1 MSNIS
6 KDEGPNDFWLD
17 CLGQSK
23 VVSNNSKSTD
33 NIFFNSL
40 IKYTKY
46 SKRNKKINKK
56 EVKSLYKNSK
66 LVHKILN
73 SEENPKKETKKI
85 KHSLA
90 FFDNLY
96 NRGMEFKLK
105 KNKIIKKD
113 DKNNLTIERKE
124 TNLIEEKYINKKIQ
138 KKIQEKIK
146 KNYGNSTIYER
157 GIKFQQK
164 RMAKIAELFEQNNK
178 RKNII
183 YPFHPDISFK
193 NLNHVFFDDNFFKE
207 QADNDSNKIF
217 LSRLY
222 RARKEE
228 ELKKNFFENNCNKNM
243 LKGKRLKKSLSQI
256 DSLLYRKK
264 LHSAL
269 IDFKCLATN
278 ESNNNNNDKTEDY
291 FMS

>member
-1 MSNIS
+1 
-6 KDEGPNDFWLD
+6 
-17 CLGQSK
+17 
-23 VVSNNSKSTD
+23 
-33 NIFFNSL
+33 
-40 IKYTKY
+40 
-46 SKRNKKINKK
+46 
-56 EVKSLYKNSK
+56 
-66 LVHKILN
+66 
-73 SEENPKKETKKI
+73 
-85 KHSLA
+85 
-90 FFDNLY
+90 
-96 NRGMEFKLK
+96 
-105 KNKIIKKD
+105 
-113 DKNNLTIERKE
+113 
-124 TNLIEEKYINKKIQ
+124 
-138 KKIQEKIK
+138 
-146 KNYGNSTIYER
+146 
-157 GIKFQQK
+157 
-164 RMAKIAELFEQNNK
+164 MAKIAELFEQNNK

>member
-1 MSNIS
+1 MNFNYYLYFLFELI
-6 KDEGPNDFWLD
+6 
-17 CLGQSK
+17 
-23 VVSNNSKSTD
+23 NS
-33 NIFFNSL
+33 
-40 IKYTKY
+40 Y
-46 SKRNKKINKK
+46 
-56 EVKSLYKNSK
+56 
-66 LVHKILN
+66 ILN

-124 TNLIEEKYINKKIQ
+124 TNLVEEKYINKKIQ